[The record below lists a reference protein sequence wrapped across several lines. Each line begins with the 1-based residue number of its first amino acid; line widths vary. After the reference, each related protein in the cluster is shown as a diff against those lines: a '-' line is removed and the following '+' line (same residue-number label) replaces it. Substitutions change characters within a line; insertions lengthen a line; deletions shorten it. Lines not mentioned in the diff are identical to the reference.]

1 MSLLQALC
9 LGRLS
14 ALCSTDSTVT
24 SFLQVSNQPLC
35 ESRPITLRVDETQPI
50 TGASPLFCHAPV
62 QPVVNKWEVHV
73 PECSHSFCCAAW
85 AAHRHVRAEWKEGT
99 GEDRNTWS
107 CGVRASW
114 VGFLWDASCK
124 WFGSLSGPC
133 MCKFNCAAWH
143 ELNLK
148 CKLLGKKLS
157 EHHSWDFSHPPPA
170 RLAGTAGPH
179 QLVLPVWFHH
189 REVSVS
195 TPVSLSSHTF
205 VYYKER
211 CNAPDKDLGPCACFF
226 FLFFFHDLNP
236 GVDCSC
242 VTQLQRRFH
251 YAHICFCFEIWAQTS
266 WQHKAVSYEYNN
278 LLSTKIRP

>member
-1 MSLLQALC
+1 MC
-9 LGRLS
+9 LNVPTLS
-14 ALCSTDSTVT
+14 V
-24 SFLQVSNQPLC
+24 
-35 ESRPITLRVDETQPI
+35 
-50 TGASPLFCHAPV
+50 V
-62 QPVVNKWEVHV
+62 QPEPRTDMWERSERRARGRTETPDHV
-73 PECSHSFCCAAW
+73 ELERHGWGSSGTRLANDLAPYQDRACA
-85 AAHRHVRAEWKEGT
+85 
-99 GEDRNTWS
+99 
-107 CGVRASW
+107 
-114 VGFLWDASCK
+114 
-124 WFGSLSGPC
+124 
-133 MCKFNCAAWH
+133 MFNCAAWH

-242 VTQLQRRFH
+242 VTQLQCRFH